1 MCDTG
6 NTKINISGIFSR
18 KTKSK
23 TNKSTVVDRPSKACT
38 KCKKNKVIIQNQEDE
53 IRTLRALNRDIQRE
67 IIDKI
72 KISTQIENHESDN
85 KEKKKEREEKVPV
98 GTVKESDQM
107 IHLGRDQWLSLESYN
122 SIVSS
127 SKTPKKFLKNLSFA
141 VFGHDTL
148 KETSVTDE
156 KCNSEQNA
164 TPKPSLDSTKLLAI
178 KDMYHHYLMTNL
190 HYSEEA
196 ADLEL
201 VHATSYIVSKISDK
215 NKPSKATKGKKG
227 KREKVMNKEM
237 EKAVKKVVRKER
249 KNLLKR
255 ALKFS
260 KKDKETDEE
269 TNVDEQSSS
278 NVKLN
283 ALLKVGASYNINNS
297 ADEDT
302 EDTEDETDDEQT
314 DSDSTDDESSTSS
327 ATDSDKN
334 TEASSEDEVNESSKQ
349 TKNKACTK

>member
-1 MCDTG
+1 M
-6 NTKINISGIFSR
+6 R
-18 KTKSK
+18 
-23 TNKSTVVDRPSKACT
+23 A
-38 KCKKNKVIIQNQEDE
+38 IIK
-53 IRTLRALNRDIQRE
+53 RRR
-67 IIDKI
+67 
-72 KISTQIENHESDN
+72 
-85 KEKKKEREEKVPV
+85 KKERKKCLLGLSKNPIKWLVHN
-98 GTVKESDQM
+98 KLYRNHCD